1 MERLKTY
8 WWQIGLMVIGGVL
21 MIGGL
26 VVAKQQT
33 QGKPVEILEIAP
45 SPSATQAQ
53 LVVDVAGAVQ
63 KPGVYRLPQGA
74 RVGEAIIAAGGL
86 AAKADRSYVARFMN
100 QAELIKDG
108 MKLFIPEEGDPTTSA
123 QGGLRGASSSM
134 AGIISINTASEAEL
148 DSLWGIGA
156 ARAKTIIQNRPYSS
170 LDELVTK
177 AKITQ
182 DVLDKNQGKIGL

>member
-8 WWQIGLMVIGGVL
+8 WWQIGLMVMGVVL
-21 MIGGL
+21 MVGGL
-26 VVAKQQT
+26 VAAKQQT
-33 QGKPVEILEIAP
+33 QGKPVEILDVTA
-45 SPSATQAQ
+45 SKSATQAQ

-63 KPGVYRLPQGA
+63 KPGVYRLNQGS
-74 RVGEAIIAAGGL
+74 RVGDALIAAGGL
-86 AAKADRSYVARFMN
+86 SAKADRSWVARFMN

-108 MKLFIPEEGDPTTSA
+108 MKIFIPEVGEIQVTSNKGQETSA
-123 QGGLRGASSSM
+123 QGV
-134 AGIISINTASEAEL
+134 ISINTASEAEL

>member
-8 WWQIGLMVIGGVL
+8 WWQIGLMVVGAGL

-26 VVAKQQT
+26 VAAKQQT
-33 QGKPVEILEIAP
+33 QGKPVEISEVTS

-53 LVVDVAGAVQ
+53 LVVDVAGSVQ
-63 KPGVYRLPQGA
+63 KPGVYRLSQGS

-86 AAKADRSYVARFMN
+86 AAKADRSWVARFMN

-108 MKLFIPEEGDPTTSA
+108 MKIFIPEVGDPTTSGEA
-123 QGGLRGASSSM
+123 GLRGTSPSM
-134 AGIISINTASEAEL
+134 NGLVSINTASEAEL